1 MYQEPYHMTPF
12 LPRDDVPMNELALEV
27 IKVSER
33 LYGGLHPITLR
44 SMMDFLRI
52 INSYYSNLIEGH
64 DTHPVD
70 IERAML
76 KQYDHD
82 PDKRDLQIESE
93 IHVELETLIDKRL
106 EDKLEQIDFLEF
118 IRWIHRCFYERLPAR
133 FSEIATRPNSTSA
146 RRVRR
151 STSSPKSTGL
161 AKS

>member
-12 LPRDDVPMNELALEV
+12 LPRDDVPMKELALEV

-44 SMMDFLRI
+44 SMMEFLRI

-93 IHVELETLIDKRL
+93 IHVELEALIDKRL
-106 EDKLEQIDFLEF
+106 EDRPGPIIFSNLSAGYTDVFANGCRRDSARSEMKK
-118 IRWIHRCFYERLPAR
+118 PAR
-133 FSEIATRPNSTSA
+133 LSR
-146 RRVRR
+146 
-151 STSSPKSTGL
+151 
-161 AKS
+161 